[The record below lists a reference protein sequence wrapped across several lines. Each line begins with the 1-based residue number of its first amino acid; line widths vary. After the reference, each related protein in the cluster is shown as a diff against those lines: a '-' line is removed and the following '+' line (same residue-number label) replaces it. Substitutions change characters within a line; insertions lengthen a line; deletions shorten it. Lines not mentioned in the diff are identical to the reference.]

1 MCIMT
6 VEQKYIAEIVKAENI
21 RTFTVFNKLTNTL
34 LFEKS
39 QAKEEIMLLKTQI
52 NTLSKIIKDKDE
64 EIKKLKI
71 KQKNQD
77 FIEKNKEIKKESVKI
92 VASKVRQSEEKAQ
105 LKKLIEDLIQEIDV
119 CVELLN
125 EE

>member
-1 MCIMT
+1 MT
-6 VEQKYIAEIVKAENI
+6 VEQQYIAEIVKAENM

-34 LFEKS
+34 LFEKA
-39 QAKEEIMLLKTQI
+39 QAREEIMLLKNQI
-52 NTLSKIIKDKDE
+52 NTLNKIIKDKDE

-77 FIEKNKEIKKESVKI
+77 FIEKKQEIKKESVKI

>member
-1 MCIMT
+1 MT

-71 KQKNQD
+71 KQRNQD

-105 LKKLIEDLIQEIDV
+105 LKKLIEELIQEIDV

>member
-1 MCIMT
+1 MT

-21 RTFTVFNKLTNTL
+21 QTFTAFNRLFNKLLYDKSEAATEIDLLRTEISTL
-34 LFEKS
+34 KKVIS
-39 QAKEEIMLLKTQI
+39 T
-52 NTLSKIIKDKDE
+52 KDA

-71 KQKNQD
+71 KQKKQD
-77 FIEKNKEIKKESVKI
+77 FIEKNKENKKESVKI
-92 VASKVRQSEEKAQ
+92 VANKVRQSEEKAQ
-105 LKKLIEDLIQEIDV
+105 LKKIIEDLIKEIDV

>member
-1 MCIMT
+1 MT

-21 RTFTVFNKLTNTL
+21 RTFTAFNKLTNTL
-34 LFEKS
+34 FFERA
-39 QAKEEIMLLKTQI
+39 QAQEEILLLKTQL
-52 NTLSKIIKDKDE
+52 NTLNKIIKDKDE

-71 KQKNQD
+71 KQRNQD

-105 LKKLIEDLIQEIDV
+105 LKKIIEDLIQEIDV

>member
-1 MCIMT
+1 MT
-6 VEQKYIAEIVKAENI
+6 VEQQYIAEIVKTENI

-34 LFEKS
+34 LFEKA
-39 QAKEEIMLLKTQI
+39 QAREEILLLKAHI
-52 NTLSKIIKDKDE
+52 DSLNKIIRDKDE

-77 FIEKNKEIKKESVKI
+77 FIEKKQEIKKESVKI
-92 VASKVRQSEEKAQ
+92 VANKVRQSEEKAQ
-105 LKKLIEDLIQEIDV
+105 LKKIIEDLIQEIDV

>member
-1 MCIMT
+1 MT
-6 VEQKYIAEIVKAENI
+6 VEQQYIAEIVKAENI

-34 LFEKS
+34 FFEKA
-39 QAKEEIMLLKTQI
+39 QAQEEILLLKANI
-52 NTLSKIIKDKDE
+52 ESLNKIIKSKDE

-77 FIEKNKEIKKESVKI
+77 FIEKKQEIKKESVKI
-92 VASKVRQSEEKAQ
+92 VANKVRQSEEKAQ
-105 LKKLIEDLIQEIDV
+105 LKKIIEDLIQEIDV

>member
-1 MCIMT
+1 MT
-6 VEQKYIAEIVKAENI
+6 VEQQYIAEIVKAENV
-21 RTFTVFNKLTNTL
+21 RTFTVFNKLANTL
-34 LFEKS
+34 LYEKS
-39 QAKEEIMLLKTQI
+39 QAKEEIDLLRNHI
-52 NTLSKIIKDKDE
+52 NSLNKIIKEKDE

-92 VASKVRQSEEKAQ
+92 VASKVRQSEEKTQ
-105 LKKLIEDLIQEIDV
+105 LKKLIEDLIKEIDV